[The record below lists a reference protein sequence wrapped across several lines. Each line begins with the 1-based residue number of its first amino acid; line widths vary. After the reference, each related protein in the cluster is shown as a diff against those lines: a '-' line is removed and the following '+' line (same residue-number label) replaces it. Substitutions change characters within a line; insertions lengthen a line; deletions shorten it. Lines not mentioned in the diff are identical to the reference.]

1 MSCTMREESGYLLL
15 SPRGDLSLTT
25 LASVRPVL
33 DKLLLD
39 HGRVVADLSQL
50 HLLWPPAIQVFA
62 ASLAAA
68 GGWPG
73 ARLVLA
79 SPTPAVRAAL
89 HRTRVDV
96 NILVADQVADA
107 VLLLQTRPP
116 RVSASRELPLSAQ
129 APRWARSLLD
139 TKRLDWASTPPTE
152 LAWEDATLIASE
164 LVTNAV
170 EHARTT
176 STIHVALDRLGVH
189 IAVRDHRPGGVAR
202 PGRPVPGPALSPTPT
217 LRGHGLVLVEQLSR
231 SWGVTAHDDG
241 KTVWAIIDTSSG
253 ETP

>member
-1 MSCTMREESGYLLL
+1 MTV
-15 SPRGDLSLTT
+15 
-25 LASVRPVL
+25 ASVRSVL
-33 DKLLLD
+33 DKLLFD
-39 HGRVVADLSQL
+39 HGRGGSST
-50 HLLWPPAIQVFA
+50 FR
-62 ASLAAA
+62 SFTCGAA
-68 GGWPG
+68 GDRVVRRFSGGGGW
-73 ARLVLA
+73 LA
-79 SPTPAVRAAL
+79 GCPA
-89 HRTRVDV
+89 RVDV
-96 NILVADQVADA
+96 SVLVADA
-107 VLLLQTRPP
+107 VADAGLLLQTRPP

-139 TKRLDWASTPPTE
+139 TKRLDWMSAPPNE

-202 PGRPVPGPALSPTPT
+202 PGQPVPSPSPTR
-217 LRGHGLVLVEQLSR
+217 RGHGLVLVEQLSR

-241 KTVWAIIDTSSG
+241 KTVWAIIDTASG
-253 ETP
+253 DTP